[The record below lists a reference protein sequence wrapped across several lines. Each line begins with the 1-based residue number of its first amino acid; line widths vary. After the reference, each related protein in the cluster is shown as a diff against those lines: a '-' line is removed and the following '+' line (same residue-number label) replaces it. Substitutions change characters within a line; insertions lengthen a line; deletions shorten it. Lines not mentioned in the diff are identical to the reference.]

1 MSDNIARLL
10 ALTAIGA
17 SEGGGGG
24 ALTPVVVNEL
34 PSVGEEGVLY
44 LVSRQVTQTKN
55 VFDEY
60 IYVNG
65 DWEKIGT
72 TDIDFTNYYTKT
84 ETDTNFLSK
93 NNTNSYTPVG
103 NYNPAT
109 KKYVDDM
116 LNVPT
121 LTISLSQV
129 ISQNPL
135 QAQLTQ
141 EQQAILENRNI
152 PTIFMDATEVS
163 PLFKGVM
170 YRNGDIEVEEEQQL
184 SFVVNYPMWDN
195 ESQEIQLYAIILLTL
210 ETTTGV
216 LTVSMLSLAK
226 EDAVRDVYTSV
237 INKLAPSYDT
247 TRTYK
252 VGDIVSYNNGLWKC
266 KTDINIPESWE
277 SQHWTWIYNYSD
289 LLSIPTIA
297 VTLSQIVS
305 VAPLKILLTG
315 EQVNI
320 LNDKNNIGVFLDGS
334 AIDSLLV
341 GHAYRNGDVT
351 NNGKSFV
358 SYTLDYPHWNN
369 DSEFV
374 DYNIGLLILDKA
386 TNILTVSIEPVM
398 TETSFRAAF
407 FDGTEEEWDALTQS
421 QKESILFAAVSQEF
435 ELTQEEEETLLS
447 VLGDDKAGIDVDT
460 TLEET
465 LDAFLNIAGENE

>member
-17 SEGGGGG
+17 SGGGGGG

-116 LNVPT
+116 LN
-121 LTISLSQV
+121 
-129 ISQNPL
+129 
-135 QAQLTQ
+135 
-141 EQQAILENRNI
+141 
-152 PTIFMDATEVS
+152 
-163 PLFKGVM
+163 
-170 YRNGDIEVEEEQQL
+170 
-184 SFVVNYPMWDN
+184 
-195 ESQEIQLYAIILLTL
+195 
-210 ETTTGV
+210 
-216 LTVSMLSLAK
+216 
-226 EDAVRDVYTSV
+226 
-237 INKLAPSYDT
+237 
-247 TRTYK
+247 
-252 VGDIVSYNNGLWKC
+252 
-266 KTDINIPESWE
+266 
-277 SQHWTWIYNYSD
+277 
-289 LLSIPTIA
+289 IPTIA
-297 VTLSQIVS
+297 VTSSQIVS

-351 NNGKSFV
+351 HNGKSFV

-369 DSEFV
+369 DSEFI